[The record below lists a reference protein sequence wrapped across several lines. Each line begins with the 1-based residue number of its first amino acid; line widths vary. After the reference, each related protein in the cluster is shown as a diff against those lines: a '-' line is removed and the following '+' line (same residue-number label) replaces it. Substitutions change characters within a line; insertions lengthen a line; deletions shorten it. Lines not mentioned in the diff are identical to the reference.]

1 MPSRR
6 NFLAGAAG
14 AAAAAVSAS
23 LARGEATPVPT
34 PAAPSVRARVL
45 GIAQDAGI
53 PQLGCS
59 RSACVAARRDPSR
72 ARRVACLGISG
83 APSGEA
89 FLIDATPDIRS
100 QAAELGAP
108 VGAILLTHAHI
119 GHYTGLMYLGRESMA
134 ARALPVHA
142 TPRMAAFLKANKP
155 WSRLVEWGHVDLRP
169 LEPGK
174 SVALA
179 PGIEARPITVPH
191 RDEDSDTVGFV
202 VTGPSKRLLY
212 VPDTDAFDRWER
224 PLASFLGEVDAAL
237 LDGTFFDA
245 GEIPGRDPAEVPHP
259 LIRATIESLRG
270 AAPSRCR
277 VIFTH
282 LSHENPALDPGS
294 AAAAAIRDA
303 GCEVAWEGMELAL

>member
-1 MPSRR
+1 VPSRR
-6 NFLAGAAG
+6 DFLVGAAGAAG
-14 AAAAAVSAS
+14 AAISTS
-23 LARGEATPVPT
+23 LARRADAPAPDPAVP
-34 PAAPSVRARVL
+34 AVRARVL
-45 GIAQDAGI
+45 GIAQDAGV

-59 RSACVAARRDPSR
+59 RSGCVAARRDPSR
-72 ARRVACLGISG
+72 ARRVACLGIAG
-83 APSGEA
+83 GPSGGA

-108 VGAILLTHAHI
+108 IGAILLTHAHV

-142 TPRMAAFLKANKP
+142 TARMAAFLRANKP
-155 WSRLVEWGHVDLRP
+155 WSRLVEWGHVELRP
-169 LEPGK
+169 LEAGR

-179 PGIEARPITVPH
+179 PGIETRPFTVPH
-191 RDEDSDTVGFV
+191 RDEDSDTVAFIV
-202 VTGPSKRLLY
+202 SGPAKRLLY

-224 PLASFLGEVDAAL
+224 PLASVLGEVDAAL

-259 LIRATIESLRG
+259 LIRATIDSLRS

-282 LSHENPALDPGS
+282 LNHENPALEPGS
-294 AAAAAIRDA
+294 AAEAAIRGA